1 MLGRLNWGPY
11 VMYLEE
17 DVADTELFVTGII
30 TVAVFYLQNNL
41 ILQADGMPTEVVFYT
56 ITVNSLSIPL
66 QGAVRGSMRPR
77 THVFRL
83 QKCSLTPLTN

>member
-1 MLGRLNWGPY
+1 
-11 VMYLEE
+11 
-17 DVADTELFVTGII
+17 
-30 TVAVFYLQNNL
+30 
-41 ILQADGMPTEVVFYT
+41 MPTKMVFYT

-77 THVFRL
+77 THTFRL